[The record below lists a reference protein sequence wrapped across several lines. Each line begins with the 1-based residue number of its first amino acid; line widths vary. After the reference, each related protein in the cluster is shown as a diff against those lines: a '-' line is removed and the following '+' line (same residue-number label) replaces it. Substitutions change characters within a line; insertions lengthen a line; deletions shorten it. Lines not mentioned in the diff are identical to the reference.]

1 MGVITMVDLQEDVE
15 GEAKSYY
22 ECSNATAGSSNV
34 GHIKARVPCGARVTS
49 LYENTIIFVNVGLGL
64 ATCKIVIPRIGWPG
78 TCLIVWIIGILALG
92 NFSSIFF
99 SQVYPFICITHVFV
113 LGIFSNI
120 SCACP

>member
-15 GEAKSYY
+15 GEAKSYC
-22 ECSNATAGSSNV
+22 ECSNATTRSSNV
-34 GHIKARVPCGARVTS
+34 GHIKVRVPCGARVTS
-49 LYENTIIFVNVGLGL
+49 LYENIILFINVGPGP
-64 ATCKIVIPRIGWPG
+64 TSCKIVIPRIGWLG

-99 SQVYPFICITHVFV
+99 SQVDLFICISHVFV